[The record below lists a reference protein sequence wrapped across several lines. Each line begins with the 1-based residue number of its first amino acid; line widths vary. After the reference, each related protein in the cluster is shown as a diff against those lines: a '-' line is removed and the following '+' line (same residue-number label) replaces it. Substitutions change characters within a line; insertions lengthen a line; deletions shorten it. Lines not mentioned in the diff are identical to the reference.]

1 MKTNTSK
8 LKVSLLTAALMSMPL
23 MGYAISNPFAQSSTG
38 ATTNSTAS
46 SDNTATQGG
55 LAAARNSSIGNRAP
69 EGSGNTANYGSSANF
84 ENTATESGNLK
95 DAVENCEIVEAHEEA
110 QVNAVKMAA
119 LTPNI
124 DEIFNSASEQA
135 KGCFASSKEIIN
147 LAVEIPNITSSWSAI
162 SAAIQQRVQKIMQD
176 KVTEVL
182 DKGCKIAQEAMHESM
197 SPIIGYV
204 DEFNAN
210 TKNASNSI
218 FGNMQVDRDSS
229 SYSLGDVLGDM
240 DLEFNKD
247 SNTQARSTTVPNVS
261 NAGNTSTFSAPT
273 ARNQPST
280 YGANTNYPSYD
291 DGGVVG
297 GSSAPQAQ
305 QQPQFQQ
312 PTQQPQAQQPQQ
324 QQPAPVPTPVPAPKP
339 INNSVAPNPFGNGG

>member
-23 MGYAISNPFAQSSTG
+23 MGYAINPFAQSSTG

-46 SDNTATQGG
+46 SDNTATQSG

-95 DAVENCEIVEAHEEA
+95 EAVENCEIVEAHEEA
-110 QVNAVKMAA
+110 QANAVKMAA

-162 SAAIQQRVQKIMQD
+162 SSALQQRVQQIMQD

-182 DKGCKIAQEAMHESM
+182 DKGCKIAQEALHESM

-210 TKNASNSI
+210 SRNAQNSI
-218 FGNMQVDRDSS
+218 FGNMQVDRDTTG
-229 SYSLGDVLGDM
+229 YSLGDVLGDM
-240 DLEFNKD
+240 DLQFNKG
-247 SNTQARSTTVPNVS
+247 SNTQARSTTVPNVAS
-261 NAGNTSTFSAPT
+261 AANTSTFSAPT

-280 YGANTNYPSYD
+280 YGANTNYPSFNA
-291 DGGVVG
+291 GGVVG
-297 GSSAPQAQ
+297 RSSAPQAQ
-305 QQPQFQQ
+305 QQPQQQ

-324 QQPAPVPTPVPAPKP
+324 QQPAPAPVPAPKP
-339 INNSVAPNPFGNGG
+339 INNSVAPNPFGNGS